1 MFEYLRPVL
10 VQERAALVELI
21 VSGNVREQYDKLC
34 GCVLTIDQTLQAMT
48 EIEKKLAAAQGGDD
62 DEDNDGGGTE

>member
-34 GCVLTIDQTLQAMT
+34 GCVLTIDQTLQAMI
-48 EIEKKLAAAQGGDD
+48 EIEKKLAAADGGDT
-62 DEDNDGGGTE
+62 DETEEQS

>member
-10 VQERAALVELI
+10 AQERAALVELI

-34 GCVLTIDQTLQAMT
+34 GCVLTIDQTLQAMI
-48 EIEKKLAAAQGGDD
+48 EIEKKLAAADGGDT
-62 DEDNDGGGTE
+62 DETEEQS

>member
-10 VQERAALVELI
+10 AQERAALVDLI

-48 EIEKKLAAAQGGDD
+48 EIEKKLAAADGGDTDD
-62 DEDNDGGGTE
+62 DEDENAAG